1 MKGDDKKSE
10 EVQSLVDKYRLVLL
24 KVIRTKLREIYL
36 QNHKNL
42 PGTDIRAVHLE
53 ILQRNLLH
61 WQARKNATVS

>member
-61 WQARKNATVS
+61 